1 MSEPLRTNGN
11 GDAPE
16 RLPRGAES
24 AARMDVLPPR
34 GAEITPGIDAQPL
47 HGAEAAPG
55 NDAHP
60 FRDVETAARNEI
72 QPSCSVISAP
82 CIDAQPPH
90 GAEAAARNEIQPPH
104 GAEAAPCTDA
114 QPPRGAEAAPREE
127 GALPM
132 RWHVFLVRGML
143 FPAAAL
149 HALQAWWVF
158 SGRIYHDAQV
168 RAAVYAGLPAL
179 RALDWFLAGMLIVG
193 AALQIA
199 ARFALSARR
208 ARGPALLKAAYGALL
223 GGVAAYALGRL
234 FISALSPL
242 SLPVLGQAGAYL
254 GLLLVNA
261 AYYRKRRGAF
271 APAKGEK
278 E

>member
-1 MSEPLRTNGN
+1 MSEPLRTNGT

-60 FRDVETAARNEI
+60 SRDVETAARNEI

-82 CIDAQPPH
+82 C
-90 GAEAAARNEIQPPH
+90 
-104 GAEAAPCTDA
+104 TDV

-132 RWHVFLVRGML
+132 RWHVFLVHGML

-193 AALQIA
+193 AVLQIA

-254 GLLLVNA
+254 GLLLLNA

>member
-34 GAEITPGIDAQPL
+34 GAEITPGIDAQLL

-60 FRDVETAARNEI
+60 SRDVETAARNEI

-82 CIDAQPPH
+82 CTDVQPPH
-90 GAEAAARNEIQPPH
+90 
-104 GAEAAPCTDA
+104 
-114 QPPRGAEAAPREE
+114 GAEAAPREE

-132 RWHVFLVRGML
+132 RWHVFLVHGML

>member
-24 AARMDVLPPR
+24 AARMDVVPPR

-55 NDAHP
+55 NDVHP
-60 FRDVETAARNEI
+60 SHGAETAARNEI

-82 CIDAQPPH
+82 CTDAQPPH
-90 GAEAAARNEIQPPH
+90 
-104 GAEAAPCTDA
+104 
-114 QPPRGAEAAPREE
+114 GAEAAPREE

-132 RWHVFLVRGML
+132 RWHVFLVHGML

>member
-55 NDAHP
+55 NDVHP
-60 FRDVETAARNEI
+60 SHGAETAARNEI

-82 CIDAQPPH
+82 CTDAQPPH
-90 GAEAAARNEIQPPH
+90 
-104 GAEAAPCTDA
+104 
-114 QPPRGAEAAPREE
+114 GAEAAPREE

-132 RWHVFLVRGML
+132 RWHVFLVHGML

>member
-34 GAEITPGIDAQPL
+34 GAEITPGIDAQLL

-60 FRDVETAARNEI
+60 SRDVETAARNEI

-82 CIDAQPPH
+82 CTDVQPPH
-90 GAEAAARNEIQPPH
+90 
-104 GAEAAPCTDA
+104 
-114 QPPRGAEAAPREE
+114 GAEAAPREE

-208 ARGPALLKAAYGALL
+208 ARGPALLKAAYGELL

>member
-34 GAEITPGIDAQPL
+34 GAEITPGIDAQLL

-60 FRDVETAARNEI
+60 SRDVETAARNEI

-82 CIDAQPPH
+82 CTDVQPPH
-90 GAEAAARNEIQPPH
+90 
-104 GAEAAPCTDA
+104 
-114 QPPRGAEAAPREE
+114 GAEAAPREE

-149 HALQAWWVF
+149 HALQAWWVV

>member
-34 GAEITPGIDAQPL
+34 GAEITPGIDAQLL

-60 FRDVETAARNEI
+60 SRDVETAARNEI

-82 CIDAQPPH
+82 CTDVQPPH
-90 GAEAAARNEIQPPH
+90 
-104 GAEAAPCTDA
+104 
-114 QPPRGAEAAPREE
+114 GAEAAPREE

>member
-24 AARMDVLPPR
+24 AARMDVLSPR

-60 FRDVETAARNEI
+60 SRDVETAARNEI

-82 CIDAQPPH
+82 CTDVQPPH
-90 GAEAAARNEIQPPH
+90 
-104 GAEAAPCTDA
+104 
-114 QPPRGAEAAPREE
+114 GAEAAPREE

>member
-1 MSEPLRTNGN
+1 MTMSEPLRTNGN

-34 GAEITPGIDAQPL
+34 GAEITPGIDAQLL

-60 FRDVETAARNEI
+60 SRDVETAARNEI

-82 CIDAQPPH
+82 CTDVQPPH
-90 GAEAAARNEIQPPH
+90 
-104 GAEAAPCTDA
+104 
-114 QPPRGAEAAPREE
+114 GAEAAPREE

>member
-60 FRDVETAARNEI
+60 SRDVETAARNEI

-82 CIDAQPPH
+82 CTDVQPPH
-90 GAEAAARNEIQPPH
+90 
-104 GAEAAPCTDA
+104 
-114 QPPRGAEAAPREE
+114 GAEAAPREE

>member
-60 FRDVETAARNEI
+60 SRDVETAARNEI

-82 CIDAQPPH
+82 CTDAQPPH
-90 GAEAAARNEIQPPH
+90 
-104 GAEAAPCTDA
+104 
-114 QPPRGAEAAPREE
+114 GAEAAPREE

-132 RWHVFLVRGML
+132 RWHVFLVHGML

-193 AALQIA
+193 AVLQIA

>member
-24 AARMDVLPPR
+24 AARMDALPAR

-60 FRDVETAARNEI
+60 SRDVET
-72 QPSCSVISAP
+72 
-82 CIDAQPPH
+82 
-90 GAEAAARNEIQPPH
+90 AARNEIQPPH

-114 QPPRGAEAAPREE
+114 QPPHGAEAAARNEIQPPHGAEAAPREE

-168 RAAVYAGLPAL
+168 RTAVYAGLPAL

-193 AALQIA
+193 AVLQIA

>member
-1 MSEPLRTNGN
+1 MSEPQRTNGN

-55 NDAHP
+55 NDVHP
-60 FRDVETAARNEI
+60 SHGAETAARNEI

-82 CIDAQPPH
+82 CTDAQPPH
-90 GAEAAARNEIQPPH
+90 
-104 GAEAAPCTDA
+104 
-114 QPPRGAEAAPREE
+114 GAEAAPREE

-132 RWHVFLVRGML
+132 RWHVFLVHGML

>member
-34 GAEITPGIDAQPL
+34 GAEITPGIDAQLL

-60 FRDVETAARNEI
+60 SRDVETAARNEI

-82 CIDAQPPH
+82 CTDVQPPH
-90 GAEAAARNEIQPPH
+90 
-104 GAEAAPCTDA
+104 
-114 QPPRGAEAAPREE
+114 GAEAAPREE

-242 SLPVLGQAGAYL
+242 SLPVRGQAGAYL

-261 AYYRKRRGAF
+261 A
-271 APAKGEK
+271 
-278 E
+278 

>member
-60 FRDVETAARNEI
+60 SRDVET
-72 QPSCSVISAP
+72 
-82 CIDAQPPH
+82 
-90 GAEAAARNEIQPPH
+90 AARNEIQPPH

-114 QPPRGAEAAPREE
+114 QPPHGAEAAPREE

-193 AALQIA
+193 AVLQIA

>member
-34 GAEITPGIDAQPL
+34 GAEITPGIDAQLL

-60 FRDVETAARNEI
+60 SRDVETAARNEI

-82 CIDAQPPH
+82 CTDVQPPH
-90 GAEAAARNEIQPPH
+90 
-104 GAEAAPCTDA
+104 
-114 QPPRGAEAAPREE
+114 GAEAAPREE

-223 GGVAAYALGRL
+223 GGVAAFALGRL

>member
-60 FRDVETAARNEI
+60 SRDVET
-72 QPSCSVISAP
+72 
-82 CIDAQPPH
+82 
-90 GAEAAARNEIQPPH
+90 AARNEIQPPH

-114 QPPRGAEAAPREE
+114 QPPHGAEAASREK

-132 RWHVFLVRGML
+132 RWHVFLVHGML

-193 AALQIA
+193 AVLQIA